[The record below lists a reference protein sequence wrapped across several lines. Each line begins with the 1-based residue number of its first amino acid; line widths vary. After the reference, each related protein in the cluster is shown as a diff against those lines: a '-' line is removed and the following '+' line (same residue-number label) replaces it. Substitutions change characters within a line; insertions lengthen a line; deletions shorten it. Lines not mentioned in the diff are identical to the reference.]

1 MPKDSTGT
9 KPTHPGKVL
18 THRFLPGEATRQVVE
33 PAYRHTSHVA
43 GEINFSPVTTLNFP
57 EHNVYVKPIKNV
69 TPRKISPL
77 PLEGPLK
84 LPIRGEK
91 VFDISSDFQRQL
103 QKRLGAVMNPHELS
117 LKPAPITTIPRP
129 PTDRD
134 TTSTPLKVQPPPFTE
149 RPKIAPPI
157 PTAKPAQPTTP
168 APITKPTQPP
178 MPPKTVVVPQVPV
191 AKPPPTPVT
200 PVVQKVVT
208 AQPKPTEAV
217 EPTIAT
223 LVREELP
230 PPKQVVSSPLPQRE
244 GLAPSR
250 PQTTTPTDTT
260 KTPALDRTK
269 DEDNYSKILTKM
281 KEQLSKEVVAKT
293 VTQERITELMDKYQS
308 QIAKI
313 IQEKSQ
319 LSTQLRDLNAKLSQ
333 EMKTRITSENRIT
346 VATNQLKIEINRL
359 KIERDGLLGQ
369 MKNSQ
374 NQLMIARQQQAKAS
388 SANVEITQLKA
399 KLAQVEKEK
408 QDTESKVLK
417 YENFVNELR
426 KGKEQP
432 AQVKEVIVPQEAS
445 EKPRG
450 FPVKIVHPAPAIG
463 KMAPRLTTIPNV
475 VNGIIKDV
483 SGMLLTDVVLVV
495 KDSAGNP
502 VRALKSNKIG
512 QFAISTPLPNS
523 TYTMELEKE
532 GAVFDVVQIKLEGK
546 VMPPIEIRAR

>member
-1 MPKDSTGT
+1 MNGPTQNQPRGLYPEMPKDSTGT

-33 PAYRHTSHVA
+33 PASRHTNHVA

-57 EHNVYVKPIKNV
+57 EHNVYVKPIKNIN
-69 TPRKISPL
+69 PRKISPL

-84 LPIRGEK
+84 LPIRGER

-103 QKRLGAVMNPHELS
+103 QKRLGTVMNPYKLS
-117 LKPAPITTIPRP
+117 LEPVPITTIPRP
-129 PTDRD
+129 PTDQGI
-134 TTSTPLKVQPPPFTE
+134 TSTPLKVQPPPFTE
-149 RPKIAPPI
+149 KPKIAPPI
-157 PTAKPAQPTTP
+157 PTAKPAQTTTP

-178 MPPKTVVVPQVPV
+178 
-191 AKPPPTPVT
+191 TPAT

-208 AQPKPTEAV
+208 AQPKPAEAV

-230 PPKQVVSSPLPQRE
+230 PPKQIVSPPLPQRE
-244 GLAPSR
+244 SLASSKS
-250 PQTTTPTDTT
+250 QTTTPTDTT
-260 KTPALDRTK
+260 KAPALDRTK
-269 DEDNYSKILTKM
+269 DEDNYSEILTKM

-346 VATNQLKIEINRL
+346 VATNQLRIEINRL

-369 MKNSQ
+369 IKNSQ
-374 NQLMIARQQQAKAS
+374 NQLMIAKEQQTKAS

-417 YENFVNELR
+417 YENFINELR

-463 KMAPRLTTIPNV
+463 KMAPQLTTIPNV
-475 VNGIIKDV
+475 VSGIIKDV

-512 QFAISTPLPNS
+512 QFAISTPLPNG
-523 TYTMELEKE
+523 TYTMELEKAE
-532 GAVFDVVQIKLEGK
+532 AVFDVVQIKLEGK